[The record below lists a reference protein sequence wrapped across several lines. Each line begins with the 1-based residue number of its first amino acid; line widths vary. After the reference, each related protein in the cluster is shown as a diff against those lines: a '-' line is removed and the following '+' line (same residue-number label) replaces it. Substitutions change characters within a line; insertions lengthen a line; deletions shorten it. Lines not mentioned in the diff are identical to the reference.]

1 MDKKRATHVSKFLSL
16 VLRHGPGQIG
26 VTLDAA
32 GWVGVRELLEAL
44 AAHRF
49 PLSRDE
55 LEEVV
60 RTSEKK
66 RFAFSDDGLRI
77 RASQGHSVEVELGY
91 QPAAPPNLL
100 YHGTVDRFLES
111 IRRSGLL
118 KGERHHVHLS
128 ADQET
133 AEKVGQRR
141 GRPVV
146 LIVRA
151 GEMHRDNVP
160 FFRSDNGVWLTEQVP
175 VRYLGF
181 PGKSEPAL

>member
-1 MDKKRATHVSKFLSL
+1 MDKKRTTHVSKFLSL
-16 VLRHGPGQIG
+16 VLRHEPAQIG
-26 VTLDAA
+26 ITLDAA
-32 GWVGVRELLEAL
+32 GWVAVRELLEAM

-49 PLSRDE
+49 PVSRDE

-91 QPAAPPNLL
+91 EPATPPNLL
-100 YHGTVDRFLES
+100 YHGTVDRFLDS

-118 KGERHHVHLS
+118 KGQRHHVHLS
-128 ADQET
+128 ADRET
-133 AEKVGQRR
+133 AEKVGRRR

-146 LIVRA
+146 LVVRA
-151 GEMHRDNVP
+151 GEMHHENLA

-175 VRYLGF
+175 VRYLDF
-181 PGKSEPAL
+181 PGESGL